1 VYEKEAFSTVFLP
14 EHIALCS
21 NWNIRV
27 NRRLGRAT
35 FLPSQ
40 VTKAFAASLSSL
52 NVPPSD
58 ARLRA
63 VNSIYTNSMNPVHA
77 GSGRAVAWLQSASAE
92 VWAKFLLALVGLGL
106 AFGAA
111 LLSTASGEAGHLW
124 ASVTLASLALLM
136 AAFVGL
142 VTVPYLAR
150 RVALERLHQTFHYE
164 VTKAGV
170 VYVLV
175 TLVIGI
181 AALNTGNNL
190 LYIVVAAMLA
200 AILVSGVVSALVLRG
215 LELEVRLPEHVFAA
229 RPVVGRIV
237 LRNPR
242 RFLPAL
248 SIRVVPARREKK
260 IRKQWK
266 WERTTF
272 TFPLNRAPENQW
284 VRLRDW
290 RVQRVEA
297 TPPAPGIFDGMVYF
311 PYLPPKAELPAD
323 LPLHFARRGRYRE
336 SSFGVATRF
345 PFAFLTKTREVALE
359 REILVYPAVEP
370 PDELFEILP
379 LVRGEWESFVRG
391 RGSDLYRIR
400 EYMPEDSARHV
411 DWKATAKSGSL
422 KVREFSREDERKL
435 CIIFDNPAAGRISG
449 QAYEQAVNLAAGLA
463 WHFSSQ
469 DAEVS
474 FRIPRHSHGTDLHEF
489 LARLAVIEP
498 QPDLRLEQGP
508 QSGLPPG
515 VPQADWLQEDV
526 LREIDLGSTGEYN
539 IVLTARPRGSLPTA
553 LWNCS
558 YFIFLGAEPQEYS
571 RTQATQ
577 GLPALPY
584 MARR

>member
-1 VYEKEAFSTVFLP
+1 MQ
-14 EHIALCS
+14 
-21 NWNIRV
+21 R
-27 NRRLGRAT
+27 
-35 FLPSQ
+35 
-40 VTKAFAASLSSL
+40 
-52 NVPPSD
+52 
-58 ARLRA
+58 
-63 VNSIYTNSMNPVHA
+63 
-77 GSGRAVAWLQSASAE
+77 WLQSSSAE
-92 VWAKFLLALVGLGL
+92 VWIKFLLALVGLGL

-111 LLSTASGEAGHLW
+111 LISTAWGEAGNLW
-124 ASVTLASLALLM
+124 ASVILASLALLM

-150 RVALERLHQTFHYE
+150 RVALERLRQTFHYE

-170 VYVLV
+170 IYVLV

-200 AILVSGVVSALVLRG
+200 AILVSGLVSALVLRG
-215 LELEVRLPEHVFAA
+215 LELEVRLPEHMFAG
-229 RPVVGRIV
+229 RPVLGRVV

-242 RFLPAL
+242 RILPSF
-248 SIRVVPARREKK
+248 SIRVVPAHKKKEKK

-290 RVQRVEA
+290 RVRRVDVA
-297 TPPAPGIFDGMVYF
+297 PPPPGIFEGMIYF
-311 PYLPPKAELPAD
+311 PYLPPGAD
-323 LPLHFARRGRYRE
+323 LTADLELRFDRRGRYCE

-345 PFAFLTKTREVALE
+345 PFAFLTKTREIALE
-359 REILVYPAVEP
+359 REILVYPAIQP

-379 LVRGEWESFVRG
+379 LVRGEWESFQRG

-411 DWKATAKSGSL
+411 DWKATAKSGAL

-435 CIIFDNPAAGRISG
+435 CIVFDNPATGLISAP
-449 QAYEQAVNLAAGLA
+449 AYERAVNLAASLA

-474 FRIPRHSHGTDLHEF
+474 FALSGHGRGTDVHEF
-489 LARLAVIEP
+489 LARLAVIEAQQDAETLRP
-498 QPDLRLEQGP
+498 QNGKLRNVLR
-508 QSGLPPG
+508 
-515 VPQADWLQEDV
+515 EDV
-526 LREIDLGSTGEYN
+526 LREINLGSTGEYN

-558 YFIFLGAEPQEYS
+558 YFLFLGE
-571 RTQATQ
+571 
-577 GLPALPY
+577 
-584 MARR
+584 